1 MKVALYQIEQ
11 EYLNIVQSIIDAG
24 GEITEEQE
32 TALSI
37 SKEQLQNKGVC
48 YGFIVKELEG
58 NIDLIDL
65 EIKRL
70 NALKKPLVNSID
82 RLKNNLSQAMQMF
95 DVTELKTPLL
105 KINFRKSESIE
116 VTDID
121 LLDADFVKT
130 TITKAADK
138 IAIKEAIKA
147 EIPVRGAVLLTNY
160 NLQIK

>member
-95 DVTELKTPLL
+95 EVTELKTPLL
-105 KINFRKSESIE
+105 KINFRKSESVE

-121 LLDADFVKT
+121 LLDVDFVKT

-138 IAIKEAIKA
+138 VAIKEAIKA

>member
-48 YGFIVKELEG
+48 YGFICKQLEG

-70 NALKKPLVNSID
+70 QALKKPLVNSID

-105 KINFRKSESIE
+105 KINFRKSESVEIE
-116 VTDID
+116 DIA
-121 LLDADFVKT
+121 LLDSNFIKVVTTKT
-130 TITKAADK
+130 ADK
-138 IAIKEAIKA
+138 VAIKDAIKSG
-147 EIPVRGAVLLTNY
+147 ENVQGAILQTNL

>member
-70 NALKKPLVNSID
+70 QALKKPLVNSID

>member
-138 IAIKEAIKA
+138 IAIKEAIKSG
-147 EIPVRGAVLLTNY
+147 ENVQGAVLVTNQ

>member
-95 DVTELKTPLL
+95 EVTELKTPLL
-105 KINFRKSESIE
+105 KINFRKSESVEIE
-116 VTDID
+116 DLN
-121 LLDADFVKT
+121 LLDSNYIKVVTTKT
-130 TITKAADK
+130 ADK
-138 IAIKEAIKA
+138 IAIKDAIKSG
-147 EIPVRGAVLLTNY
+147 ENVQGAVLVTNQ

>member
-70 NALKKPLVNSID
+70 QALKKPLTNSID
-82 RLKNNLSQAMQMF
+82 RLKNNLTQAMQMF
-95 DVTELKTPLL
+95 EVTELKTPLL

-116 VTDID
+116 VTDVD

-147 EIPVRGAVLLTNY
+147 EIPVRGAVLITNY

>member
-1 MKVALYQIEQ
+1 MKTSLYQIEQ

-48 YGFIVKELEG
+48 YGFICKQLEG

-70 NALKKPLVNSID
+70 QALKKPLVNSID

-105 KINFRKSESIE
+105 KINFRKSESVEIE
-116 VTDID
+116 DIA
-121 LLDADFVKT
+121 LLDSNFIKVVTTKT
-130 TITKAADK
+130 ADK
-138 IAIKEAIKA
+138 VAIKDAIKSG
-147 EIPVRGAVLLTNY
+147 ENVQGAILQTNL

>member
-1 MKVALYQIEQ
+1 MKLSLYTIEQ
-11 EYLNIVQSIIDAG
+11 NYLTLVENLIENG
-24 GEITEEQE
+24 GELTPELETELAITKQD
-32 TALSI
+32 
-37 SKEQLQNKGVC
+37 LQNKGVC

-95 DVTELKTPLL
+95 EIEELKTPLL
-105 KINFRKSESIE
+105 KINFRKSESVE

>member
-48 YGFIVKELEG
+48 YGFICKELEG

-105 KINFRKSESIE
+105 KINFRKSESVEIE
-116 VTDID
+116 DIA
-121 LLDADFVKT
+121 LLDSNFIKVVTTKT
-130 TITKAADK
+130 ADK
-138 IAIKEAIKA
+138 VAIKDAIKSG
-147 EIPVRGAVLLTNY
+147 ENVQGAILQTNL

>member
-95 DVTELKTPLL
+95 EVTELKTPLL

-138 IAIKEAIKA
+138 VAIKEAIKQG
-147 EIPVRGAVLLTNY
+147 ENVQGAVLVTNQ

>member
-95 DVTELKTPLL
+95 EVTELKTPLL
-105 KINFRKSESIE
+105 KINFRKSESVE
-116 VTDID
+116 ID
-121 LLDADFVKT
+121 DLALLDSNYIKVVTTKT
-130 TITKAADK
+130 ADK
-138 IAIKEAIKA
+138 VAIKEAIKQG
-147 EIPVRGAVLLTNY
+147 ENVQGAVLVTNQ

>member
-95 DVTELKTPLL
+95 EVTELKTPLL
-105 KINFRKSESIE
+105 KINFRKSESVE

-138 IAIKEAIKA
+138 VAIKEAIKQG
-147 EIPVRGAVLLTNY
+147 ENVQGAVLVTNQ

>member
-1 MKVALYQIEQ
+1 MKVSLYQIEQ
-11 EYLNIVQSIIDAG
+11 NYLTLVENLIENG
-24 GEITEEQE
+24 GELTPKLENELAITKQD
-32 TALSI
+32 
-37 SKEQLQNKGVC
+37 LQNKGVC

-95 DVTELKTPLL
+95 EVTELKTPLL
-105 KINFRKSESIE
+105 KINFRKSESVEIE
-116 VTDID
+116 DIG
-121 LLDADFVKT
+121 LLDSNFIKT
-130 TITKAADK
+130 TITKTADK
-138 IAIKEAIKA
+138 IAIKDAIKQG
-147 EIPVRGAVLLTNY
+147 ENVQGAVLVTNQ

>member
-1 MKVALYQIEQ
+1 MKTSLYQIEQ
-11 EYLNIVQSIIDAG
+11 SYLTLVESLIENG
-24 GEITEEQE
+24 GELTPELETE
-32 TALSI
+32 LSI
-37 SKEQLQNKGVC
+37 NKEQLQNKGVC

-70 NALKKPLVNSID
+70 QALKKPLTNSID

-95 DVTELKTPLL
+95 DITELKTAII
-105 KINFRKSESIE
+105 KINFRKSESVEIE
-116 VTDID
+116 DIA
-121 LLDADFVKT
+121 LLDSNFIKT
-130 TITKAADK
+130 TISKVADK

-147 EIPVRGAVLLTNY
+147 EIPVRGAVLITNY

>member
-37 SKEQLQNKGVC
+37 SKDQLQNKGVC

-105 KINFRKSESIE
+105 KINFRKSESVE

-130 TITKAADK
+130 TIIKAADK
-138 IAIKEAIKA
+138 IAIKEAIKQG
-147 EIPVRGAVLLTNY
+147 ENVQGAVLVTNQ

>member
-138 IAIKEAIKA
+138 VAIKDAIKSG
-147 EIPVRGAVLLTNY
+147 ENVQGAVLVTNQ

>member
-116 VTDID
+116 VTDVD
-121 LLDADFVKT
+121 LLDENFVKT

>member
-1 MKVALYQIEQ
+1 MKVSLYNIEQ
-11 EYLNIVQSIIDAG
+11 NYLTLVENLIENG
-24 GEITEEQE
+24 GELTPELETELEITKQD
-32 TALSI
+32 
-37 SKEQLQNKGVC
+37 LQNKGVC

-95 DVTELKTPLL
+95 EVTELKTPLL
-105 KINFRKSESIE
+105 KINFRKSESVEIE
-116 VTDID
+116 DIG
-121 LLDADFVKT
+121 LLDSNFIKT
-130 TITKAADK
+130 TITKTADK
-138 IAIKEAIKA
+138 VAIKDAIKNG
-147 EIPVRGAVLLTNY
+147 ENVQGAVLVTNQ

>member
-105 KINFRKSESIE
+105 KINFRKSESVE

-138 IAIKEAIKA
+138 VAIKEAIKSG
-147 EIPVRGAVLLTNY
+147 ENVQGAVLVTNQ

>member
-82 RLKNNLSQAMQMF
+82 RLKNNLSNAMQMF
-95 DVTELKTPLL
+95 EVTELKTPLL
-105 KINFRKSESIE
+105 KINFRKSESVE

-138 IAIKEAIKA
+138 IAIKEAIKQG
-147 EIPVRGAVLLTNY
+147 ENVQGAVLVTNQ

>member
-105 KINFRKSESIE
+105 KINFRKSESVE

-147 EIPVRGAVLLTNY
+147 DIPVRGAVLLTNY

>member
-105 KINFRKSESIE
+105 KINFRKSESVE

-138 IAIKEAIKA
+138 VAIKDAIKSG
-147 EIPVRGAVLLTNY
+147 ENVQGAILVTNQ

>member
-82 RLKNNLSQAMQMF
+82 RLKNNLSNAMQMF

-105 KINFRKSESIE
+105 KINFRKSESVE

>member
-95 DVTELKTPLL
+95 EVTELKTPLL
-105 KINFRKSESIE
+105 KINFRKSESVEIE
-116 VTDID
+116 DLA
-121 LLDADFVKT
+121 LLDSNYIKVVTTKT
-130 TITKAADK
+130 ADK
-138 IAIKEAIKA
+138 VAIKEAIKQG
-147 EIPVRGAVLLTNY
+147 ENVQGAVLVTNQ

>member
-95 DVTELKTPLL
+95 EVTELKTPLL
-105 KINFRKSESIE
+105 KINFRKSESVE

-138 IAIKEAIKA
+138 VAIKEAIKA

>member
-105 KINFRKSESIE
+105 KINFRKSESVE

-121 LLDADFVKT
+121 LLDTDFVKT

>member
-82 RLKNNLSQAMQMF
+82 MLKNKLSQAMQMF
-95 DVTELKTPLL
+95 EVTELKTPLL
-105 KINFRKSESIE
+105 KINFRKSESVE

-138 IAIKEAIKA
+138 IAIKEAIKSG
-147 EIPVRGAVLLTNY
+147 ENVQGAVLVTNQ

>member
-1 MKVALYQIEQ
+1 
-11 EYLNIVQSIIDAG
+11 
-24 GEITEEQE
+24 
-32 TALSI
+32 
-37 SKEQLQNKGVC
+37 
-48 YGFIVKELEG
+48 
-58 NIDLIDL
+58 
-65 EIKRL
+65 
-70 NALKKPLVNSID
+70 
-82 RLKNNLSQAMQMF
+82 MQMF

-138 IAIKEAIKA
+138 IAIKDAIKA
-147 EIPVRGAVLLTNY
+147 EIPVRGAVLITNY

>member
-82 RLKNNLSQAMQMF
+82 RLKNNLSNAMQMF

-138 IAIKEAIKA
+138 VAIKEAIKQG
-147 EIPVRGAVLLTNY
+147 ENVQGAVLVTNQ

>member
-95 DVTELKTPLL
+95 EVTELKTPLL
-105 KINFRKSESIE
+105 KINFRKSESVE

-121 LLDADFVKT
+121 LLDTDFVKT

-138 IAIKEAIKA
+138 IAIKDAIKSG
-147 EIPVRGAVLLTNY
+147 ENVQGAVLVTNQ

>member
-1 MKVALYQIEQ
+1 MKTSLYQIEQ
-11 EYLNIVQSIIDAG
+11 NYLNLVESLIENG
-24 GEITEEQE
+24 GELTPELETE
-32 TALSI
+32 LSI
-37 SKEQLQNKGVC
+37 NKEQLQNKGVC

-70 NALKKPLVNSID
+70 QALKKPLVNSID

-121 LLDADFVKT
+121 LLDTDFVKT

-138 IAIKEAIKA
+138 IAIKDAIKA
-147 EIPVRGAVLLTNY
+147 EIPVRGAVLITNY

>member
-24 GEITEEQE
+24 GEITEDQE

-82 RLKNNLSQAMQMF
+82 RLKNNLSNAMQMF
-95 DVTELKTPLL
+95 EVTELKTPLL
-105 KINFRKSESIE
+105 KINFRKSESVE

>member
-1 MKVALYQIEQ
+1 MKTSLYQIEQ
-11 EYLNIVQSIIDAG
+11 TYLTLVETLEENGGETNPEMDIEIAINRQDMQTKGVSYGFVILQKESEVDIID
-24 GEITEEQE
+24 IQ
-32 TALSI
+32 
-37 SKEQLQNKGVC
+37 
-48 YGFIVKELEG
+48 
-58 NIDLIDL
+58 
-65 EIKRL
+65 IKRL
-70 NALKKPLVNSID
+70 QALKKAKVNTID

-105 KINFRKSESIE
+105 KINFRKSESVEIE
-116 VTDID
+116 DIA

-147 EIPVRGAVLLTNY
+147 EIPVRGAVLITNY

>member
-105 KINFRKSESIE
+105 KINFRKSESVE

-138 IAIKEAIKA
+138 IAIKEAIKSG
-147 EIPVRGAVLLTNY
+147 ENVQGAVLVTNQ

>member
-11 EYLNIVQSIIDAG
+11 EYLNIVQYIIDAG

-82 RLKNNLSQAMQMF
+82 RLKNNLSNAMQMF
-95 DVTELKTPLL
+95 EVTELKTPLL
-105 KINFRKSESIE
+105 KINFRKSESVE

-138 IAIKEAIKA
+138 VAIKEAIKQG
-147 EIPVRGAVLLTNY
+147 ENVQGAVLVTNQ
-160 NLQIK
+160 NLQIN

>member
-1 MKVALYQIEQ
+1 MKLSLYNIEQ
-11 EYLNIVQSIIDAG
+11 NYLTLVENLIENG
-24 GEITEEQE
+24 GELTPELETELAITKQD
-32 TALSI
+32 
-37 SKEQLQNKGVC
+37 LQNKGVC

-105 KINFRKSESIE
+105 KINFRKSESVE
-116 VTDID
+116 VTDIN

-138 IAIKEAIKA
+138 IAIKEAIKQG
-147 EIPVRGAVLLTNY
+147 ENVQGAVLVTNQ

>member
-1 MKVALYQIEQ
+1 MKLSLYNIEQ
-11 EYLNIVQSIIDAG
+11 NYLTLVENLIDNG
-24 GEITEEQE
+24 GELTPELETELAITKQD
-32 TALSI
+32 
-37 SKEQLQNKGVC
+37 LQNKGVC

-82 RLKNNLSQAMQMF
+82 RLKNNLSNAMQMF
-95 DVTELKTPLL
+95 EVTELKTPLL

-138 IAIKEAIKA
+138 IAIKEAIKQG
-147 EIPVRGAVLLTNY
+147 ENVQGAVLVTNQ

>member
-95 DVTELKTPLL
+95 EVTELKTPLL
-105 KINFRKSESIE
+105 KINFRKSESVE

-138 IAIKEAIKA
+138 VSIKEAIKQG
-147 EIPVRGAVLLTNY
+147 ENVQGAVLVTNQ